1 MSLRLLQWIHSIN
14 HPAVREK
21 ISFDDDL
28 LKTLLDIAQREVL
41 ANPWKVMEETKYGI
55 LMENKSEETLLGL
68 SISTDMATYKE
79 LLEILPE
86 IKQYI
91 K

>member
-1 MSLRLLQWIHSIN
+1 MSLHLLQWIHSIN

-79 LLEILPE
+79 LLEI
-86 IKQYI
+86 
-91 K
+91 